1 MMQPD
6 QTAFDL
12 AWQPVGLL
20 LSAACCFSLL
30 QSLSELPPAAV
41 TSRHTVTSNTHSC
54 TSCSTISS
62 LLSLTEALILGN
74 IFFFRKSQCN
84 LFFHEWPSRQANPS
98 SDGQT
103 RIQTADTTSNIFSI
117 LQTHPVRQV
126 YTSQTIKMG
135 TQ

>member
-1 MMQPD
+1 MQPD

-12 AWQPVGLL
+12 AWQQAGLL
-20 LSAACCFSLL
+20 LSAACCCLL

-62 LLSLTEALILGN
+62 LLSLTQALILGN

-84 LFFHEWPSRQANPS
+84 SFFHEWPPRQANPS

-117 LQTHPVRQV
+117 LQTHSVMQV
-126 YTSQTIKMG
+126 YASQTIKLG